1 MARLFTTGALASVI
15 GAFLLGSH
23 WALPI
28 ESSGV
33 RAAPA
38 SPELMQLV
46 RDEHGLVAHM
56 IGAQLA
62 TENSR
67 QARLGAATATA
78 PLRNEAMEKLMPAV
92 GNDIIF
98 QPACPSCGRVL
109 RLSRI
114 TPGSNGFADLQTF
127 SCWECGVWVTQ
138 AAEDQVRPRRQSES

>member
-1 MARLFTTGALASVI
+1 MFGNASAMARLFTTGALASVI

-78 PLRNEAMEKLMPAV
+78 PLRPT
-92 GNDIIF
+92 I
-98 QPACPSCGRVL
+98 
-109 RLSRI
+109 SR
-114 TPGSNGFADLQTF
+114 
-127 SCWECGVWVTQ
+127 
-138 AAEDQVRPRRQSES
+138 